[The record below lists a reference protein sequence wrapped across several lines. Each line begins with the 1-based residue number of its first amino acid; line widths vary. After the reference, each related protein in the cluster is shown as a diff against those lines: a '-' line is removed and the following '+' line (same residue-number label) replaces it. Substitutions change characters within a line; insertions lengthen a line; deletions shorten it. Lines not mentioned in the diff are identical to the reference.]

1 MIKSKST
8 VYFYIPKDISLLDLS
23 GVVEVFQEAN
33 NLGFDYEL
41 KFISSESSIK
51 SNSGLELSSLIHFSK
66 TAPQKDDIVIISGF
80 STQQIDLLQEDDLFF
95 SWLHKANANQTT
107 ICSVCTGAFLL
118 AKSGL
123 LDHKECTTH
132 WKLLEKLKND
142 FPLLKPQKNTLFTKS
157 DNIYTSAG
165 IVTGIDLALFLI
177 EERHGKDITNKIAK
191 ELVVYKRRNGTDEQ
205 ESVYLQNRNHR
216 DEKIHTIQDWI
227 IYNLEKTSTI
237 DSLADLVYVSP
248 RNLTRI
254 FKKETGITIAE
265 YRTKLRIEK
274 AKSLLV
280 NSDYKIEHIA
290 HLCGYKTS
298 KQLRAV
304 LEEHLDALP
313 TALKMILS

>member
-1 MIKSKST
+1 MTKSKST
-8 VYFYIPKDISLLDLS
+8 VYFYIPKHISLLDLS
-23 GVVEVFQEAN
+23 GIVEVFQEAN
-33 NLGFDYEL
+33 NLGFDYQL
-41 KFISSESSIK
+41 KFISSESLIK
-51 SNSGLELSSLIHFSK
+51 SNSGLELSSLIHFAK
-66 TAPQKDDIVIISGF
+66 TTPQKEDIIIISGF
-80 STQQIDLLQEDDLFF
+80 STQQIDVLAEDNSFF
-95 SWLHKANANQTT
+95 DWLHQANKKQTT

-132 WKLLEKLKND
+132 WKLLEKFKND

-157 DNIYTSAG
+157 DNLYTSAG

-177 EERHGKDITNKIAK
+177 EERHDKETATKIAK

-205 ESVYLQNRNHR
+205 ESVYLQHRNHR

-237 DSLADLVYVSP
+237 DFLADLVYVSP

-265 YRTKLRIEK
+265 YRTKLRVEK
-274 AKSLLV
+274 AKSLLA

-298 KQLRAV
+298 KQLRVV
-304 LEEHLDALP
+304 LDEYTDALP
-313 TALKMILS
+313 TALKMMLS